1 MQWQKRRWWAK
12 MGSLDSWT
20 DTIRAL
26 CLLSCCLSNLF
37 LLLLLLVFFNDVKES
52 YGPRLLFLMI
62 LSGIYCQRSIKNCAS
77 QIENHLCEM
86 PKKRCLPCK
95 SLPTAMEELIN
106 QSSSSSGPGPGT
118 VARECKESKAAAS
131 SFQVINICEGVY
143 SSHKQHSRAEINN

>member
-1 MQWQKRRWWAK
+1 
-12 MGSLDSWT
+12 MGSLNSWT

-37 LLLLLLVFFNDVKES
+37 LLLLLLVFNDVKES
-52 YGPRLLFLMI
+52 YAPRLLFLMI

-77 QIENHLCEM
+77 QIENYLCEM
-86 PKKRCLPCK
+86 PKQRCLPCK

-106 QSSSSSGPGPGT
+106 QSSWSSSSGPGT
-118 VARECKESKAAAS
+118 VAGECKESNAAAS

-143 SSHKQHSRAEINN
+143 SSHKQHSTPEINN